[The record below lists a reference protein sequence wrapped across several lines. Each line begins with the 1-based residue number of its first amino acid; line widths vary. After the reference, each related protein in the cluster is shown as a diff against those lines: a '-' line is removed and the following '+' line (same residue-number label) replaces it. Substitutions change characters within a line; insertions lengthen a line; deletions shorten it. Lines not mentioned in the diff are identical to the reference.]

1 MEPYKCPCHVCLPP
15 SQTVTEPEL
24 WVEHAEEPQ
33 TVVEVDVHAVGVR
46 ATIEPVE
53 ADSIRVKPTL
63 KYLRL
68 PGEDS
73 PAYIRKRTKRKA
85 VESDDTGKTAK
96 KTRHDFDTKISPC
109 KVKLNRQVQPT
120 GTNS

>member
-1 MEPYKCPCHVCLPP
+1 MNIVFVSLLNLPKCLCQECLLP

-24 WVEHAEEPQ
+24 LVEHAEEPQ
-33 TVVEVDVHAVGVR
+33 TVVEVDVHAVEVH

-53 ADSIRVKPTL
+53 ADSIRVKPAR
-63 KYLRL
+63 KYLRQ

-73 PAYIRKRTKRKA
+73 PAYI
-85 VESDDTGKTAK
+85 DTGKTAK
-96 KTRHDFDTKISPC
+96 KIGMSFDMRISPC